1 MRYCL
6 NSSGTSLFQL
16 KIKITQLPSG
26 FRLNFSNFFDSLR
39 IINEFFNLIILGGG
53 GGEGLWATSSLAYS
67 ERYQVSVFT
76 SWCSLI
82 FAAAHMSCL
91 TNTAQLLTA
100 HQSTTN
106 YHRLAIMQ
114 PDIRQKVGNLNNLNV
129 GTFGITDHEN
139 YKRFS
144 EWLERVSCW

>member
-53 GGEGLWATSSLAYS
+53 KVYEQLARSPIARGTRYLSLHLG
-67 ERYQVSVFT
+67 V
-76 SWCSLI
+76 L
-82 FAAAHMSCL
+82 
-91 TNTAQLLTA
+91 
-100 HQSTTN
+100 
-106 YHRLAIMQ
+106 
-114 PDIRQKVGNLNNLNV
+114 
-129 GTFGITDHEN
+129 
-139 YKRFS
+139 
-144 EWLERVSCW
+144 

>member
-53 GGEGLWATSSLAYS
+53 GGEGL
-67 ERYQVSVFT
+67 
-76 SWCSLI
+76 
-82 FAAAHMSCL
+82 
-91 TNTAQLLTA
+91 
-100 HQSTTN
+100 
-106 YHRLAIMQ
+106 
-114 PDIRQKVGNLNNLNV
+114 
-129 GTFGITDHEN
+129 
-139 YKRFS
+139 
-144 EWLERVSCW
+144 